1 MHPTS
6 LPRHFAVKVAFTE
19 RRSCSCCH
27 YTVLHFKELLL
38 YLIINVLKV
47 TVLIRDAQ
55 IPGVRSILSRGAQYL
70 RALSMELAS
79 CHPPGAWNYEVASI
93 FLEHLHTPGVNNWYL
108 RCGYKLMIS

>member
-6 LPRHFAVKVAFTE
+6 FPRHFAVKVDFKE
-19 RRSCSCCH
+19 RRSCNCWH
-27 YTVLHFKELLL
+27 YTILHFKELLL
-38 YLIINVLKV
+38 YFIINVLKV

-70 RALSMELAS
+70 RALSMEFAS
-79 CHPPGAWNYEVASI
+79 RRPLGAWNSEVASI